1 MTLGSGSPLTDQEL
15 LISQAAQ
22 LDVGAGYPNLEIP
35 PWMREII
42 KDNSD
47 FDLTYGF
54 SPQVSNK
61 AVRQLTSD
69 LLVAACDLL
78 GLQRDFSDN
87 GFVTFSGSAALN
99 RTVETLVET
108 GRTVIS
114 SSPTIDII
122 PGMIR
127 ERSGARAIYVPTK
140 AGFDIDLN
148 RIGEM
153 ISETTDC
160 IILTSPDNPS
170 GNVVSESDLTEI
182 ANLARDHG
190 VTLVVDQCFALIDP
204 FATGIPLLPRIAP
217 EGLSWVFIWDTGKT
231 FGLNEDKLG
240 FLFCSEDLKAR
251 LSQSLNVLQFDVS
264 RRLKIM
270 FRRIFTEAI
279 RRDYPSFL
287 SNRVRSNIE
296 LAEEACAGTGLRPI
310 RPDAGSFLLLDVTQS
325 RYSADELCRRL
336 LMKHGL
342 GLIRT
347 NSFFQPDHNGAMA
360 DDHDTYVR
368 VAMAREEV
376 VIRTAFSRIA
386 AAV

>member
-1 MTLGSGSPLTDQEL
+1 MTIGSGSPLTDQEL

-22 LDVGAGYPNLEIP
+22 LDVGAGYPNLELP
-35 PWMREII
+35 PWMRAII
-42 KDNSD
+42 TDNSD

-69 LLVAACDLL
+69 LLVAVCDLL

-99 RTVETLVET
+99 RTVETLVKT

-122 PGMIR
+122 PSMIG
-127 ERSGARAIYVPTK
+127 EQAGAHAIYIPTK
-140 AGFDIDLN
+140 SGFDVDLD
-148 RIGEM
+148 RIREM
-153 ISETTDC
+153 ISDTTDC
-160 IILTSPDNPS
+160 IILTSPENPS
-170 GNVVSESDLTEI
+170 GNVISESDLTEI
-182 ANLARDHG
+182 ARLAIDHG

-204 FATGIPLLPRIAP
+204 FATGVPLLPDVAP
-217 EGLSWVFIWDTGKT
+217 EGLSWVFLWDTGKT

-240 FLFCSEDLKAR
+240 FLFCSADLKGR

-270 FRRIFTEAI
+270 FRRLFEEAT

-287 SNRVRSNIE
+287 SNRVRANIE

-310 RPDAGSFLLLDVTQS
+310 RPDAGSFLLLDVTHS
-325 RYSADELCRRL
+325 RYSAEDLCNRL
-336 LMKHGL
+336 LIDHGL

-360 DDHDTYVR
+360 DDHDTYLR

-376 VIRTAFSRIA
+376 VIQTAFSRIS